1 MEVTRRELEWMCDAH
16 DLLDAR
22 CGKQRLEFA
31 AMLVAVPNDTDHRSL
46 RSAAQMRLAAAFF
59 DPRHNVVHL
68 LFSCFRSHDHDHC
81 SVSLLCLNVSQFAF
95 ALKISAETY
104 EPRIRKFTLS
114 FSSSA
119 IAASTSGSSV
129 EACKSR

>member
-1 MEVTRRELEWMCDAH
+1 MEVARGQLERMCDAH
-16 DLLDAR
+16 DFFDAR

-31 AMLVAVPNDTDHRSL
+31 AMLVAIPNEADPLSL
-46 RSAAQMRLAAAFF
+46 PSAAQMRLAAAFF